1 MSLDGERM
9 ASLADSGGNR
19 AGSWPLDLLGP
30 GSSSPVE
37 DWAAMQVD

>member
-19 AGSWPLDLLGP
+19 EGSWPLDLLGP